1 MQSGQMERRLVECP
15 RMPILNLIK
24 CMRPRQWTKNLILF
38 AGLLFSEK
46 GLLFQPAAWL
56 WATVGFFLFCL
67 LSGAVYLINDLVD
80 VERDRRHPEKRLR
93 PIPAGLVTVGQ
104 ARLAIFLLLVTTIGC
119 AAAISNLFAVSAVA
133 YFLLNLAY
141 SLKLKQLV
149 LLDVLCIAIGFV
161 LRAQAGVGVLR
172 PIEPGI
178 YMSHWLLLCTLM
190 LALFLALAK
199 RRQEIMLL
207 SEGADL
213 HRVSLADY
221 TPGFIDQ
228 MIAIVSATTVVSY
241 ALYTVSTETVAK
253 FGTDGLVLTVPVVV
267 YGIFRYLYLIH
278 LRKLGDNPSELLL
291 ADHPLQITILIWA
304 AAVAL
309 IIHSKGLISLSGH

>member
-1 MQSGQMERRLVECP
+1 MERRLVECP

>member
-1 MQSGQMERRLVECP
+1 
-15 RMPILNLIK
+15 MPILNLIK

>member
-1 MQSGQMERRLVECP
+1 ML
-15 RMPILNLIK
+15 ILNLLK

-46 GLLFQPAAWL
+46 GLLFQPGAWL
-56 WATVGFFLFCL
+56 WATAGFVLFCL

-104 ARLAIFLLLVTTIGC
+104 ARLAIMLLLLSAIGG

-141 SLKLKQLV
+141 SLRLKHLV

-161 LRAQAGVGVLR
+161 LRAQAGIGALR

-213 HRVSLADY
+213 HRVSLAEY

-278 LRKLGDNPSELLL
+278 RHKLGDNPSELLL
-291 ADHPLQITILIWA
+291 ADHPLQITILVWA
-304 AAVAL
+304 SAVAV
-309 IIHSKGLISLSGH
+309 IIHFKGLISLSGH